1 MIVHNYKHNDWMME
15 YVNIDKYMYK
25 IKYIKKNET
34 AHLGPETVRTP
45 KSTCP

>member
-1 MIVHNYKHNDWMME
+1 MMDC
-15 YVNIDKYMYK
+15 VNIDKYMYK
-25 IKYIKKNET
+25 LKYIKRDET